1 MGHDVAAQRPDRSA
15 DRRRGRRR
23 WLVLG
28 GAAVAIVGGAAA
40 VAGADGGLTITP
52 SSGAP
57 GTSYDVDVAC
67 GEMPEI
73 KQHHTQDGYVQM
85 TIAPYGPDDVTEV
98 SPSLWRVTE
107 TAGTT
112 DEEYWAGCG
121 GVAAGEGRFDA
132 ESPHLWFGP
141 RVEHTPYQLVGKT
154 TVEGTDCPAGT
165 EATVTIAYD
174 GDILLE
180 KTATIDEYGDWSVD
194 LPEPVGDTTYSIDAT
209 CGAVTYD
216 ALQATT
222 TSTTASITMV
232 PPTVTV
238 PATTPSTTPAPAP
251 ATAQPG
257 SADYTG

>member
-1 MGHDVAAQRPDRSA
+1 MTREQHDHRAK
-15 DRRRGRRR
+15 RRR

-28 GAAVAIVGGAAA
+28 SAALLAVGGGAA
-40 VAGADGGLTITP
+40 VAGAEGGLTITP

-57 GTSYDVDVAC
+57 GTSYDVDVTC
-67 GEMPEI
+67 GELPAI
-73 KQHHTQDGYVQM
+73 KQRHTQDGYVQM

-112 DEEYWAGCG
+112 DEEYFAECG
-121 GVAAGEGRFDA
+121 GTEAGTGRFDA

-165 EATVTIAYD
+165 EATVTIGYD
-174 GDILLE
+174 GDIVIE
-180 KTATIDEYGDWSVD
+180 HTAPIDEYGDWSVE
-194 LPEPVGDTTYSIDAT
+194 LPAPVGDTTYSINAR
-209 CGAVTYD
+209 CGDVTYD

-222 TSTTASITMV
+222 TATSTLPTITMV
-232 PPTVTV
+232 PPTVTAPTTTTTSV
-238 PATTPSTTPAPAP
+238 PTPAP

-257 SADYTG
+257 TADYTG